1 MGILR
6 AIIKTLARAIGIR
19 RRSPSAEMIRFHPHA
34 LR

>member
-6 AIIKTLARAIGIR
+6 AIIRTLVRAIGIR
-19 RRSPSAEMIRFHPHA
+19 RRSPSAEMIRFRPHA